1 MFLFENL
8 IILKYDIFS
17 VRKLF
22 LYKDNTHMIRI
33 TTYKTTGKMT
43 TVSAANSGTTTIINN
58 TDTSKFEAKIK
69 ELQDQID
76 KLKKRIDENMYEI
89 LDLRITEDT
98 FNDMFKYG
106 KDNEYN
112 TIIVANYKIEQP
124 T

>member
-1 MFLFENL
+1 MIYQSKTDYYYIYIRYN
-8 IILKYDIFS
+8 
-17 VRKLF
+17 
-22 LYKDNTHMIRI
+22 MIRI
-33 TTYKTTGKMT
+33 TTYKTTDKMT
-43 TVSAANSGTTTIINN
+43 TVSSANSGTTTTIINN

-112 TIIVANYKIEQP
+112 TTIVANYKIVQP

>member
-1 MFLFENL
+1 
-8 IILKYDIFS
+8 
-17 VRKLF
+17 
-22 LYKDNTHMIRI
+22 MIKI
-33 TTYKTTGKMT
+33 ATYKTTGKVT
-43 TVSAANSGTTTIINN
+43 TVSSANSGTTTIINN

-106 KDNEYN
+106 KDNEYR
-112 TIIVANYKIEQP
+112 TIIVAKYKIKQP

>member
-1 MFLFENL
+1 MFHFEN
-8 IILKYDIFS
+8 
-17 VRKLF
+17 LF

-43 TVSAANSGTTTIINN
+43 TVSSANSGTTTTIINN

-112 TIIVANYKIEQP
+112 TTIVANYKIVQP